1 MSRLVVALVIAALAC
16 TEAEAQGRPAAPHGV
31 MVPGGFKSFGGKVL
45 EKLDVPQYSYLR
57 VATGGQELWA
67 AVPRADRKVGDEVTI
82 VDAYAMEGFESRELN
97 RKFEVVWFG
106 GLGASA
112 ASDAATLAAQHKDVA
127 KGPEVKVQKVARAPG
142 ADGRTVEEVWRQRRS
157 LNGRPVSVRG
167 KVVKATA
174 VMGKSFLHLRDGTGS
189 AAEGTDDLPVTTSDG
204 VAVGDV
210 VTATG
215 IVVADKD
222 FGSGYTYRVLVEGAK
237 LAR

>member
-1 MSRLVVALVIAALAC
+1 MRRLVVALVLAALAC

-31 MVPGGFKSFGGKVL
+31 MVPGGFKSFRGKVI
-45 EKLDVPQYSYLR
+45 EKLDVPQYTYLR

-106 GLGASA
+106 GLAASE
-112 ASDAATLAAQHKDVA
+112 ASDAATLAAQHRDVA

-142 ADGRTVEEVWRQRRS
+142 AGGRTVEEIWRQRRS

-167 KVVKATA
+167 KIVKATA
-174 VMGKSFLHLRDGTGS
+174 AMGKSS
-189 AAEGTDDLPVTTSDG
+189 AAEGTDDLPVTTSDD

-215 IVVADKD
+215 TVVADKD

-237 LAR
+237 VAR